1 MTHIGESYDE
11 MVETHSTRQF
21 SELLLEHRL
30 MVPEKRLWA
39 DSFRKTMLASLHDI
53 PECSL
58 EESRL
63 ALSRFL
69 GMLIGIKIFNA
80 LDAEK
85 DCTDFIEPLALMS
98 RLAQLD
104 VTSTIPDPFTVG
116 HHVSLEGHAYL
127 KRLEQQSSKLF
138 DIFRRT
144 YPGRKLF
151 LLDTGESFGPWN
163 RGSPAR

>member
-1 MTHIGESYDE
+1 
-11 MVETHSTRQF
+11 
-21 SELLLEHRL
+21 
-30 MVPEKRLWA
+30 
-39 DSFRKTMLASLHDI
+39 
-53 PECSL
+53 
-58 EESRL
+58 
-63 ALSRFL
+63 
-69 GMLIGIKIFNA
+69 MLIGIKIFNA

-127 KRLEQQSSKLF
+127 KRLERQSSKLF

-151 LLDTGESFGPWN
+151 LLDNGELGLGTGAVQPGDSLCIVADGGRTPVLLRKQADRSPCHWRWIGEAYVDGIMYGEAVDMMDE
-163 RGSPAR
+163 RGQFWQEAFIV